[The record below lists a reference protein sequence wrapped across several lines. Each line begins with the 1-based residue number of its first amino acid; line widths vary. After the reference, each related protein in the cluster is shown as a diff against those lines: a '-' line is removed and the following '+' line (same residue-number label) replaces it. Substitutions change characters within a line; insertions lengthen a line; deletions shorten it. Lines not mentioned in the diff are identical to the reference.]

1 MTTPSDETGH
11 TPFDFKSGGPP
22 VERRRQSGTVP
33 TPPSGA
39 GPAGG
44 PLPGTH
50 GFAAPLHGS
59 APPVPNDLAQ
69 WRAIYW
75 IEREAI
81 YLRRVRWQQQAAPAA
96 RASGFERGEA
106 VTAVPTAKVVSHPAH
121 HPAYHP
127 AGDVAT
133 SVVPPGVVPPR
144 DATPSDPAAL
154 ESLAKYMRPEAPVAP
169 PKKNWLRRSVDGVRH
184 FFGLDK

>member
-1 MTTPSDETGH
+1 
-11 TPFDFKSGGPP
+11 
-22 VERRRQSGTVP
+22 
-33 TPPSGA
+33 
-39 GPAGG
+39 
-44 PLPGTH
+44 
-50 GFAAPLHGS
+50 
-59 APPVPNDLAQ
+59 VPNDLAQ

-106 VTAVPTAKVVSHPAH
+106 VTAVPTAKVVSHPA
-121 HPAYHP
+121 
-127 AGDVAT
+127 GDVAT
-133 SVVPPGVVPPR
+133 GVVPPGVVPPR

-154 ESLAKYMRPEAPVAP
+154 ESLAKYMRPEAPVVP